1 MISCLLAVTN
11 TVPSYIAYVF
21 AVIEGISVSLLC
33 ISRIIKTVIQIKQVL
48 KDDNKDDLQQIQ
60 DVLKETAD
68 DLKNLTSD
76 KTENNKSKGDK

>member
-33 ISRIIKTVIQIKQVL
+33 ISRIIKTVIQIKQ
-48 KDDNKDDLQQIQ
+48 
-60 DVLKETAD
+60 
-68 DLKNLTSD
+68 
-76 KTENNKSKGDK
+76 